1 MHKLLAHL
9 LKLAKRVSYFTK
21 NWWKKKFW
29 IHPQI
34 ICMALLKYV
43 VWFCKLIFYLK
54 FWYLQSTL
62 FIGVQGIFT
71 KKLFHLCF
79 FKENKCIYCFSSY
92 DFLFCPLPEN
102 SGTSKPQWWGLKR
115 HVGEQPLSCV
125 VKSVLWLCKQRQK
138 ERHRLIDAALGREAR
153 EL

>member
-21 NWWKKKFW
+21 NWWKKKILNTSSNHLYGFVK
-29 IHPQI
+29 
-34 ICMALLKYV
+34 KYV
-43 VWFCKLIFYLK
+43 VWFRKLIFYLK

-79 FKENKCIYCFSSY
+79 FKENKYIYCFSPY

-115 HVGEQPLSCV
+115 HVGEQPLSCIV
-125 VKSVLWLCKQRQK
+125 ESVLWLCKQRQK
-138 ERHRLIDAALGREAR
+138 ERRLIDAALGREAR